1 MADVAPDG
9 PVVAIIPARGGS
21 KRIPRKN
28 IRPFLGVPLLAR
40 TIEILEDVALFDRI
54 VVSTDDDEVAA
65 VALEAG
71 AEVPFRRPAELADDH
86 TPTVPVL
93 AHALRELATDAP
105 LGTAAC
111 CVYPAAVLLDPDS
124 VFHARELLDAPATSY
139 VVPVAALPT
148 PIERALRVDADGR
161 CHMAHPEH
169 RTSRTQDLEPA
180 YHDVGQFYWGKT
192 RAWLDQSPIYGDQ
205 TRALV
210 IPSCRA
216 QDIDTEEDWVFAE
229 QRFQILTKM
238 ET

>member
-1 MADVAPDG
+1 MADVSTDG
-9 PVVAIIPARGGS
+9 SVVAIIPARGGS

-40 TIEILEDVALFDRI
+40 TIEILQDVALFDRI
-54 VVSTDDDEVAA
+54 VVSTDDDEVATVA
-65 VALEAG
+65 VQTG

-86 TPTVPVL
+86 TPTVPVV
-93 AHALRELATDAP
+93 AHALQEIAKDAP
-105 LGTAAC
+105 LATAAC
-111 CVYPAAVLLDPDS
+111 CVYPAAVLLDPES
-124 VFHARELLDAPATSY
+124 LLRARELLDAPATSF

-148 PIERALRVDADGR
+148 PIERALRIDADGR
-161 CHMAHPEH
+161 CQMTHPEH

-192 RAWLDQSPIYGDQ
+192 RAWLDQSPIHGDQ

-229 QRFQILTKM
+229 QRFRILTTM